1 MLNSLVPPPSLAGAA
16 LDAEFPA
23 LGGVQVDA
31 SQTSTAATS
40 GTIGGAINDPLQQ
53 NNPFQQP
60 SAQDQLAMQY
70 AAYASQR
77 NGVVGDVSRPDF
89 AIQKEDFP
97 ALPGSTPGPPLS
109 MTMSGFT
116 PDSSSGGGVSGSVG
130 MSGAIA
136 ASASSALLDPVAQ
149 GELQYGLLGL
159 LGVIRMENEN
169 MSKLALG
176 MDLTTLGLNLNS
188 SDLLHR
194 DMVSPFEEGRPA
206 YVPACYAPP
215 PVGTGPQLSLQQE
228 HFGRYHLETLFY
240 IFYAMPHDG
249 MQVLAAKEL
258 FRRDWNYHTELKMWF
273 ASAQQQQQQT
283 DPNAPKYMYFDVA
296 AWERRLFTGKIQ
308 GGIEAQFMDE
318 RHLNAMLQQQS

>member
-1 MLNSLVPPPSLAGAA
+1 LKPLPIQKYIRSQRPFSEIPTERYNDFDFAFGFTSKPAMLNSLVPPPSLAGAA

-23 LGGVQVDA
+23 LGGPPVDA

-40 GTIGGAINDPLQQ
+40 GTIGGALNDGPLQHG
-53 NNPFQQP
+53 NFQQQ
-60 SAQDQLAMQY
+60 SAQDQLAMQQY

-77 NGVVGDVSRPDF
+77 TGVVGDVTRPDF

-109 MTMSGFT
+109 MAGFASNASGGAGIT
-116 PDSSSGGGVSGSVG
+116 GVGNGSLGGVS
-130 MSGAIA
+130 A

-169 MSKLALG
+169 VSKLALG

-228 HFGRYHLETLFY
+228 HFARYHLETLFY

-249 MQVLAAKEL
+249 MQV
-258 FRRDWNYHTELKMWF
+258 
-273 ASAQQQQQQT
+273 S
-283 DPNAPKYMYFDVA
+283 
-296 AWERRLFTGKIQ
+296 
-308 GGIEAQFMDE
+308 GI
-318 RHLNAMLQQQS
+318 H